1 MTSLALP
8 AGMRCEQRLYLDSD
22 EPDDAPES
30 GLVVPLLLVPLLV
43 SLLVSPVLPVL
54 SSDDMLPPDDM
65 PSLASLL
72 VPDDMPPLASSPALW
87 QAASDPATNRGNSTM
102 ASHRWRGLLI
112 SIFLVKN

>member
-1 MTSLALP
+1 MALP

-30 GLVVPLLLVPLLV
+30 GLVVPLLV
-43 SLLVSPVLPVL
+43 SLLVSPLLPVL

-65 PSLASLL
+65 PSLAPLL

-112 SIFLVKN
+112 SIFLVKK